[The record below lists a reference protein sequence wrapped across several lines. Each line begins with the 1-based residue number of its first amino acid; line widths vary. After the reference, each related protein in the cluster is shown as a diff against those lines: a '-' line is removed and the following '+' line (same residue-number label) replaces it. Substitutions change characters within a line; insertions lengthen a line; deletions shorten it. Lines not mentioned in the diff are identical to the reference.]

1 MNKFTLDEMMFAIG
15 HFPSAN
21 TTEKFSLFI
30 NQMNN
35 YFPGILAK
43 EPYATSD
50 KTKKLSPEK
59 EASFMSYLEK
69 LDIQRVM
76 AQYKEKNIR
85 WLHILSPDYPEQLK
99 HIFIP
104 PVVLFYQGDIS
115 LLKKYTLLGVV
126 GSRDYTPYGKK
137 VVDAVL
143 SELLTQTNRE
153 IGIVS
158 GLAKGIDTEAHLTT
172 IKQTGYTIG
181 VIGTGLDVF
190 YPPKNRMLQEI
201 MGRDHLVIS
210 EYPIGSKPLPYH
222 FPERNRI
229 IAGLS
234 RGVLVIEAKESS
246 GSLITA
252 YNALEESREVFVIPG
267 SIFEDHRVGNHKLI
281 KLGAILV
288 QSSEDILAEWVFI

>member
-1 MNKFTLDEMMFAIG
+1 
-15 HFPSAN
+15 
-21 TTEKFSLFI
+21 
-30 NQMNN
+30 
-35 YFPGILAK
+35 
-43 EPYATSD
+43 
-50 KTKKLSPEK
+50 
-59 EASFMSYLEK
+59 MSYLEK

-104 PVVLFYQGDIS
+104 PVVLFYQGDIA

-137 VVDAVL
+137 VVDTVL
-143 SELLTQTNRE
+143 SDLLKQTNRK

-181 VIGTGLDVF
+181 VVGTGLDVF
-190 YPPKNRMLQEI
+190 YPQKNRMLQEI
-201 MGRDHLVIS
+201 IGRDHLVIS

-252 YNALEESREVFVIPG
+252 YNAIEESREVFVIPG